1 MKATKNPTPAPLG
14 ARKVSDETIRGLA
27 PTKTVGETRA
37 KKPVSLAQDLLT
49 LFKIRV
55 TSLVVLTGLL
65 GFFLAARKMGVPVMS
80 WKMVA
85 TLLGIGIVSAGAAA
99 LNQAIEW
106 RQDGKMSR
114 TKDRPVPSGR
124 MTQRTAAMLG
134 VIAVVGGCSLMLA
147 MTNPLTALL
156 TLLTAAAYVLVYTP
170 LKMITPVSTL
180 VGAFPGAMP
189 PVLGWTAVTGSIDP
203 GALALFAIL
212 FFWQFPHF
220 LAIAWLYRDD
230 YERAGIKMRPVV
242 DQTGRIT
249 LTEILAN
256 GVVLIPVSLAPVL
269 LGMGHWPYIIAAT
282 LLGVGYLAFGI
293 RLAMLRL
300 PPSEASTKK
309 HARQLLQAS
318 VIYLPLLVI
327 ALIADGAR

>member
-1 MKATKNPTPAPLG
+1 MKTTLPDANRPLR
-14 ARKVSDETIRGLA
+14 ARKVTDETLRGVA

-37 KKPVSLAQDLLT
+37 KKPVSRFDDLLT

-55 TSLVVLTGLL
+55 TSMVVLTGLL
-65 GFFLAARKMGVPVMS
+65 GFFLASRKTGIDVMT

-85 TLLGIGIVSAGAAA
+85 TLLGIGIVSGGAAA
-99 LNQAIEW
+99 LNQGIEW
-106 RQDGKMSR
+106 RQDGKMAR

-124 MTQRTAAMLG
+124 MRQQTAIILG
-134 VIAVVGGCSLMLA
+134 LLTVGGGCGLLWA

-156 TLLTAAAYVLVYTP
+156 TFATAAAYVLVYTP

-189 PVLGWTAVTGSIDP
+189 PVLGWTAVTGSLDP
-203 GALALFAIL
+203 ESLALFAIL

-249 LTEILAN
+249 ITEILAN
-256 GVVLIPVSLAPVL
+256 GLVLIPVSLAPVL
-269 LGMGHWPYIIAAT
+269 LGLGHWPYAVAAM
-282 LLGVGYLAFGI
+282 LLGVGYLIFGV

-300 PPSEASTKK
+300 PPSAASTKK

-318 VIYLPLLVI
+318 VIYLPLLVV
-327 ALIADGAR
+327 ALIANGAR